1 MSAQSS
7 RHPGGRSS
15 SEGLHATLLIIGPE
29 AADLDRTLREHSG
42 AQLDIVATRLPAQ
55 GIRAFE
61 QTPPDAILLL
71 GSQTADER
79 SSAAIDAL
87 VQAVLSRPL
96 GRLIPILVLSHRPT
110 SALSPEELA
119 RELQVAR
126 WLPLSAS
133 PYEVL
138 SALADLLDLT
148 ELLHEPLP
156 SSASSSKNRPPPPLR
171 RETSR
176 EDTLSQE
183 TAPTREVLV
192 SLDQGILSSASEQSV
207 ARVERQ
213 SLFPVRKQEQPRG
226 ELTEEQVRKKL
237 KEVRHE
243 DYYTILE
250 VRRGAETPVIKDAYM
265 RMAALYDGA
274 RLDFAILHQCHQE
287 LAEIRDALE
296 DAWAVLGDNDLRRLY
311 LGALSSK

>member
-1 MSAQSS
+1 ML
-7 RHPGGRSS
+7 R
-15 SEGLHATLLIIGPE
+15 ATLLIIGPD
-29 AADLDRTLREHSG
+29 AAELDGKLRAHSG
-42 AQLDIVATRLPAQ
+42 AQLDVIATRLPAQ
-55 GIRAFE
+55 GIRTFE

-96 GRLIPILVLSHRPT
+96 GRLIPIVVMSHRPT
-110 SALSPEELA
+110 TALSSEELA
-119 RELQVAR
+119 RELRVDR

-156 SSASSSKNRPPPPLR
+156 SSATPPSTGSFIPRKPSSATPPPPFDR
-171 RETSR
+171 SR
-176 EDTLSQE
+176 VQGEALSQE

-192 SLDQGILSSASEQSV
+192 SLDQGLLASAAEQPV
-207 ARVERQ
+207 ARVDRQ
-213 SLFPVRKQEQPRG
+213 SLFPVREQEQPRG
-226 ELTEEQVRKKL
+226 ELTEEQVRRKL

-243 DYYTILE
+243 DYYAILE

-296 DAWAVLGDNDLRRLY
+296 DAWAVLGDNELRRLY
-311 LGALSSK
+311 LGALK